1 MFGKYTSA
9 VIGVF
14 HVFGLLKSTKMSCI
28 YDNKN
33 KDFSP
38 LLVAERSPC

>member
-28 YDNKN
+28 DNKN
-33 KDFSP
+33 EDFSP
-38 LLVAERSPC
+38 CVVAERSRS

>member
-14 HVFGLLKSTKMSCI
+14 HVFGLLDSTKMSCI
-28 YDNKN
+28 EHKN
-33 KDFSP
+33 KD
-38 LLVAERSPC
+38 

>member
-1 MFGKYTSA
+1 MFGKCTSA

-14 HVFGLLKSTKMSCI
+14 HALGLLNSTKMSCI
-28 YDNKN
+28 EDKN

-38 LLVAERSPC
+38 CVVAERS

>member
-14 HVFGLLKSTKMSCI
+14 HEFGLLMSTKMSCI
-28 YDNKN
+28 EDKN
-33 KDFSP
+33 EDFSP
-38 LLVAERSPC
+38 CVVAERSAS